1 MKSLDQAIHDKLW
14 SASAGFVGNNNVFEY
29 RPMTEMAY
37 PFIDFQDFQT
47 NFGSTKNGL
56 TATASATINVWDTKY
71 NRKNVSDIC
80 NDLIRQLLTTREFYG
95 YPVAIKMSGT
105 SFRIIKD
112 TTVKPYIWRGLIN
125 LEFLV

>member
-14 SASAGFVGNNNVFEY
+14 SLSAGFVGDKNVFEY
-29 RPMTEMAY
+29 RPMTETAY

-56 TATASATINVWDTKY
+56 TATASVTINVWDTKY
-71 NRKNVSDIC
+71 NRKKVSEIC
-80 NDLIRQLLTTREFYG
+80 NDFIRQLVTMRDFYG
-95 YPVAIKMSGT
+95 YPVTLKFSDTNFTIT
-105 SFRIIKD
+105 KD

-125 LEFLV
+125 LEFIV

>member
-14 SASAGFVGNNNVFEY
+14 QLSAGFVGDKNVFEY
-29 RPMTEMAY
+29 RPMTKTAY

-56 TATASATINVWDTKY
+56 TATASATINIWDTED
-71 NRKNVSDIC
+71 NRKKVSEIC
-80 NDLIRQLLTTREFYG
+80 NDFIRQLVTMRDFYG
-95 YPVAIKMSGT
+95 YPVTLKFSDTNFTIT
-105 SFRIIKD
+105 KD

>member
-14 SASAGFVGNNNVFEY
+14 QISAGFVGIKNVFGH
-29 RPMTEMAY
+29 RPMTETAY

-47 NFGSTKNGL
+47 NFGSTKNGM
-56 TATASATINVWDTKY
+56 TATASATINVWDTKN

>member
-14 SASAGFVGNNNVFEY
+14 SVSAGFVGNNNVFEY
-29 RPMTEMAY
+29 RPMTETAY

-56 TATASATINVWDTKY
+56 TATASVTINIWDKED
-71 NRKNVSDIC
+71 NRKNVSNIC
-80 NDLIRQLLTTREFYG
+80 NDLIRKLLTIREFYG
-95 YPVAIKMSGT
+95 YPVALKMNGT
-105 SFRIIKD
+105 NFTITKD

>member
-14 SASAGFVGNNNVFEY
+14 SASAGFVGNNNVFDH
-29 RPMTEMAY
+29 RPMTETAY

-47 NFGSTKNGL
+47 NFGSTKNGM
-56 TATASATINVWDTKY
+56 TATASATINVWDTED
-71 NRKNVSDIC
+71 NRKNVSNIC
-80 NDLIRQLLTTREFYG
+80 NDLIRQLLTIREFYG

>member
-14 SASAGFVGNNNVFEY
+14 LLSANFVGKDNVFEY
-29 RPMTEMAY
+29 RPMTETAY

-56 TATASATINVWDTKY
+56 TATASVTINIWDTEY
-71 NRKNVSDIC
+71 NRKKVSEIC
-80 NDLIRQLLTTREFYG
+80 NDFIRQLVTMRDFYG
-95 YPVAIKMSGT
+95 YPVTLKFSDTNFTIT
-105 SFRIIKD
+105 KD

>member
-14 SASAGFVGNNNVFEY
+14 SVSAGFVGNKNVFEH
-29 RPMTEMAY
+29 RPMTETAY

-56 TATASATINVWDTKY
+56 TATASATINVWDTED

-95 YPVAIKMSGT
+95 YQVAIKMSGT

>member
-14 SASAGFVGNNNVFEY
+14 LVSAGFVGNNNVFEY
-29 RPMTEMAY
+29 RPMTETAY

-47 NFGSTKNGL
+47 NFDGTKNGL
-56 TATASATINVWDTKY
+56 TATASATINVWDTED
-71 NRKNVSDIC
+71 NRKKVSDIC
-80 NDLIRQLLTTREFYG
+80 NELIRQLLTMHEFYG
-95 YPVAIKMSGT
+95 YPVALKFSGT
-105 SFRIIKD
+105 NFTITKD

>member
-14 SASAGFVGNNNVFEY
+14 LLSSNFVGKDNVFEY
-29 RPMTEMAY
+29 RPMTETAY

-47 NFGSTKNGL
+47 NFGSTKNGM
-56 TATASATINVWDTKY
+56 TATASVTINIWDKED
-71 NRKNVSDIC
+71 NRKNVSNIC
-80 NDLIRQLLTTREFYG
+80 NYLIRQLLTMHEFYG
-95 YPVAIKMSGT
+95 YPVALKMSGT
-105 SFRIIKD
+105 NFRIIKD

>member
-14 SASAGFVGNNNVFEY
+14 LLSANFVGKDNVFEY
-29 RPMTEMAY
+29 RPMTETAY

-56 TATASATINVWDTKY
+56 TATASVTINVWDTED
-71 NRKNVSDIC
+71 NRKNVSEIC
-80 NDLIRQLLTTREFYG
+80 NDLIQQLLTIRDFFG
-95 YPVAIKMSGT
+95 YPVSLKISDT
-105 SFRIIKD
+105 NFTITKD

-125 LEFLV
+125 LEFIV

>member
-14 SASAGFVGNNNVFEY
+14 SASAGFVGNSNVFEY
-29 RPMTEMAY
+29 RPMTETAY

-56 TATASATINVWDTKY
+56 TATASATINVWDTED

>member
-1 MKSLDQAIHDKLW
+1 
-14 SASAGFVGNNNVFEY
+14 
-29 RPMTEMAY
+29 MTETAY

-47 NFGSTKNGL
+47 NFGSTKNGM
-56 TATASATINVWDTKY
+56 TATASATINVWDTED

-105 SFRIIKD
+105 SFKIIKD

>member
-14 SASAGFVGNNNVFEY
+14 LVSAGFVGNNNVFEY
-29 RPMTEMAY
+29 RPMTETAY

-47 NFGSTKNGL
+47 NLDGTKNGL
-56 TATASATINVWDTKY
+56 TATASVTINVWDTED
-71 NRKNVSDIC
+71 NRKKVSDIC
-80 NDLIRQLLTTREFYG
+80 NELIRQLLTMREFYG
-95 YPVAIKMSGT
+95 YPVALKFSGT
-105 SFRIIKD
+105 NFTITKD

>member
-14 SASAGFVGNNNVFEY
+14 SVSAEFVGNNNVFEY
-29 RPMTEMAY
+29 RPMTETAY

-47 NFGSTKNGL
+47 NFDGTKNGL
-56 TATASATINVWDTKY
+56 TATASVTINVWDKEE

-80 NDLIRQLLTTREFYG
+80 NDLIRQLLTMREFYG
-95 YPVAIKMSGT
+95 YPVSLKMSGT
-105 SFRIIKD
+105 NFRIIKD

-125 LEFLV
+125 LEFIV

>member
-14 SASAGFVGNNNVFEY
+14 SVSAGFVGNKNVFEH
-29 RPMTEMAY
+29 RPMTETAY

-47 NFGSTKNGL
+47 NFDGTKNGL

-80 NDLIRQLLTTREFYG
+80 NDLIRQLLTTREFFG
-95 YPVAIKMSGT
+95 YPVALKMNGT
-105 SFRIIKD
+105 NFTITKD

>member
-1 MKSLDQAIHDKLW
+1 MKSLEQAIHDKLW
-14 SASAGFVGNNNVFEY
+14 LLSAGFVGNKNVFEY
-29 RPMTEMAY
+29 RPMTETAY

-47 NFGSTKNGL
+47 NFDGTKNGL
-56 TATASATINVWDTKY
+56 TATASATINVWDTED

-80 NDLIRQLLTTREFYG
+80 NDLIRQLLTMREFYG
-95 YPVAIKMSGT
+95 YPVSLKMSDT
-105 SFRIIKD
+105 NFRIIKD

>member
-14 SASAGFVGNNNVFEY
+14 LLSAEFVGNKNVFEY
-29 RPMTEMAY
+29 RPMTETDY

-47 NFGSTKNGL
+47 NFDGTKNGL
-56 TATASATINVWDTKY
+56 TATASVTINVWDAKN
-71 NRKNVSDIC
+71 NRKKVSEIC
-80 NDLIRQLLTTREFYG
+80 NDLIRKLLTTREFYG
-95 YPVAIKMSGT
+95 YPVALKMNGT
-105 SFRIIKD
+105 NFIIIKD

>member
-14 SASAGFVGNNNVFEY
+14 LLSAGFVGNDNVFEY
-29 RPMTEMAY
+29 RPMTEVAY

-56 TATASATINVWDTKY
+56 TATASVTINIWDKED
-71 NRKNVSDIC
+71 NRKNVSEIC
-80 NDLIRQLLTTREFYG
+80 NDLIQQILTTREFFG

-105 SFRIIKD
+105 NFRIIKD

>member
-14 SASAGFVGNNNVFEY
+14 SVSAGFVGNKNVFEH
-29 RPMTEMAY
+29 RPMTETAY

-47 NFGSTKNGL
+47 NFDSTKNGL
-56 TATASATINVWDTKY
+56 TATASATINVWDTED
-71 NRKNVSDIC
+71 NRKIVSDIC

>member
-14 SASAGFVGNNNVFEY
+14 LLSAGFVGNSNVFEY
-29 RPMTEMAY
+29 RPMTETAY

-47 NFGSTKNGL
+47 NFGNTKNGL
-56 TATASATINVWDTKY
+56 TATASVTINVWDKEE
-71 NRKNVSDIC
+71 NRKNISAIC
-80 NDLIRQLLTTREFYG
+80 NDLIQQLVTMREFFG
-95 YPVAIKMSGT
+95 YPVALKMNGT
-105 SFRIIKD
+105 NFTITKD

>member
-1 MKSLDQAIHDKLW
+1 MKSLEQAIHDELW
-14 SASAGFVGNNNVFEY
+14 LLSAKFVGEKNVFGY
-29 RPMTEMAY
+29 RPMTETAY
-37 PFIDFQDFQT
+37 PFIDLQDFQT

-56 TATASATINVWDTKY
+56 TATASVIMNVWDTED

-80 NDLIRQLLTTREFYG
+80 NDLIRQLLTTRGFFG
-95 YPVAIKMSGT
+95 YPVALKMNGT
-105 SFRIIKD
+105 NFTITKD